1 MGILVKIAQERRV
14 MNTTA
19 TKILTSDDF
28 LNLIEIDAFP
38 DNPLFNEAKIV
49 IIPHSYRD
57 ETIELIEIRNNRG
70 LNLRV
75 Y

>member
-1 MGILVKIAQERRV
+1 

-28 LNLIEIDAFP
+28 LDLIEIDAFSG
-38 DNPLFNEAKIV
+38 NPSLNEAKIV
-49 IIPHSYRD
+49 IIPHPYRD
-57 ETIELIEIRNNRG
+57 ETLELIEIRNNKE
-70 LNLRV
+70 LNLRI